1 MSVNLDSICRLI
13 GADCPPEAGGVE
25 IRGVA
30 SLEEAGPDDI
40 SFLSNPRYACHL
52 DDTVARA
59 VIVPIGT
66 PTCTLHKS
74 GPLQECSAPP
84 SFLALRVSDPYF
96 AFLQV
101 LELFNS
107 RTPGDIAEGMHP
119 DANIHPDA
127 VIGAG
132 VSVGPFSV
140 LGAGVSV
147 GDRTVIGPCTVILRG
162 SSVGKDCVLYPNVT
176 VMDGVKIGDRVILH
190 AGAVVGSDGFGFA
203 HHEGLYRKIPQ
214 IGIVS
219 IGDDVEIGANTC
231 IDRAAFG
238 VTRIES
244 GTKIDNLVQVAHNV
258 RIGAN
263 TVIAGQAGIS
273 GSTVIGK
280 RVRMGG
286 QSGLAGHLHIGDGA
300 SIGAQAGVTKDV
312 PAGQTVSG
320 YPAKN
325 HMHAM
330 RLEAALRG
338 LPDLMRRVK
347 DQEKRISELERIIKE
362 RS

>member
-1 MSVNLDSICRLI
+1 MSVNLDTICRLI
-13 GADCPPEAGGVE
+13 GADFPPEAGGVE

-40 SFLSNPRYACHL
+40 SFLSNPRYTCHL
-52 DDTVARA
+52 DATAARA
-59 VIVPIGT
+59 VIVPKEF
-66 PTCTLHKS
+66 P
-74 GPLQECSAPP
+74 APP
-84 SFLALRVSDPYF
+84 RFIALRVDDPYF

-132 VSVGPFSV
+132 VSAGPFSV
-140 LGAGVSV
+140 VGAGVSV

-203 HHEGLYRKIPQ
+203 PHEGMYRKISQ

-286 QSGLAGHLHIGDGA
+286 QSGLAGHLHIGDGS